1 MEDKTLTYKDAIAE
15 IEDIINYLESETP
28 DIDNVAAKVSR
39 ASELLDI
46 CRMKLLKAEEDI
58 AKILTEK

>member
-1 MEDKTLTYKDAIAE
+1 MTYKDAIAE